1 MRANFLP
8 TLAEV
13 AGTISSSSGKITVS
27 GHTDNIPMAFS
38 ERFDSNWDLS
48 AARAAAVA
56 DYFMDSAPI
65 NSDRIN
71 VLGFA
76 DTKPVASN
84 DTSDGRS
91 QNRRIE
97 ILIDS

>member
-1 MRANFLP
+1 
-8 TLAEV
+8 
-13 AGTISSSSGKITVS
+13 
-27 GHTDNIPMAFS
+27 
-38 ERFDSNWDLS
+38 S

-56 DYFMDSAPI
+56 DFMIENSIDDS
-65 NSDRIN
+65 RLT

-76 DTKPVASN
+76 DTKPVTTN
-84 DTSDGRS
+84 DTPQGRQ

>member
-1 MRANFLP
+1 
-8 TLAEV
+8 
-13 AGTISSSSGKITVS
+13 
-27 GHTDNIPMAFS
+27 TDNVPIAFS

-56 DYFMDSAPI
+56 DFMIENSIDDS
-65 NSDRIN
+65 RLT

-76 DTKPVASN
+76 DTKPVTTN
-84 DTSDGRS
+84 DTPQGRQ